1 MIENELRGP
10 CYKQTQPS
18 GSQKILLEGELVGI
32 FSWGEALPVPKVGV
46 QYPTLKSG
54 VCIPLVRPKYAYA

>member
-1 MIENELRGP
+1 MIENELGGP
-10 CYKQTQPS
+10 GYKQTQPS
-18 GSQKILLEGELVGI
+18 GSQKILLEGELVRI

-54 VCIPLVRPKYAYA
+54 GMHTSRTP